1 LAHQVLSFAELEE
14 APKIVQ
20 AVSSGKAS
28 WYEFA
33 KEVVGEYPVESVSS
47 SEFVT
52 PARRPGYS
60 VLDNSSDLV
69 SPIGNWR
76 VRWNVARSDVLGD

>member
-1 LAHQVLSFAELEE
+1 VH
-14 APKIVQ
+14 

-33 KEVVGEYPVESVSS
+33 KEVVGGYPVEPVSS

-52 PARRPGYS
+52 PARRPSYS
-60 VLDNSSDLV
+60 VLDNSSGLV
-69 SPIGNWR
+69 PPIENWR
-76 VRWNVARSDVLGD
+76 ERWNVARAEVLGV